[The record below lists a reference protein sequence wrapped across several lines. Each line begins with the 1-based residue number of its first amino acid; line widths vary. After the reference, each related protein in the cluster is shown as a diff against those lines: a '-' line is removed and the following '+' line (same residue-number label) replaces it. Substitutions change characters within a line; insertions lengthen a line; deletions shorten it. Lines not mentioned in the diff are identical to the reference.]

1 MKLSE
6 KLYQLRRQSGFSQ
19 EQAAE
24 QLCVSRQAISK
35 WESGQSTPDP
45 DKLVALSKLYGVTID
60 YLLLED
66 TPETPDAPQSDTGC
80 GSKRGLFPGLLLC
93 LAGTVGLLFWGI
105 SIAFFPAA
113 ADRLDTSSAVTLH
126 GSGILAFLCAAALAI
141 GAVLLFQKH
150 K

>member
-45 DKLVALSKLYGVTID
+45 DKLVALSKLYGVTTD

-66 TPETPDAPQSDTGC
+66 TLETPAAPQSDTGC
-80 GSKRGLFPGLLLC
+80 GAKRSFFSGLLLC
-93 LAGTVGLLFWGI
+93 LAGTAGLLFWGI
-105 SIAFFPAA
+105 TTVFFPAA
-113 ADRLDTSSAVTLH
+113 TGRLDASSAVTLH
-126 GSGILAFLCAAALAI
+126 GSSILALFCAAALAI
-141 GAVLLFQKH
+141 GTVLLFQKH

>member
-66 TPETPDAPQSDTGC
+66 TPETPDAQDPQN
-80 GSKRGLFPGLLLC
+80 
-93 LAGTVGLLFWGI
+93 
-105 SIAFFPAA
+105 
-113 ADRLDTSSAVTLH
+113 
-126 GSGILAFLCAAALAI
+126 
-141 GAVLLFQKH
+141 
-150 K
+150 

>member
-6 KLYQLRRQSGFSQ
+6 KLYQLRRRQGLSQ

-24 QLCVSRQAISK
+24 QLGVSRQAISK

-45 DKLVALSKLYGVTID
+45 DKLAALSRFYHVTTD

-66 TPETPDAPQSDTGC
+66 VPAEPPAQQPAPPPEQR
-80 GSKRGLFPGLLLC
+80 RGAAVGLLLC
-93 LAGTVGLLFWGI
+93 AAGAVGLLFWGLGTVLLPT
-105 SIAFFPAA
+105 AMGH
-113 ADRLDTSSAVTLH
+113 LNTSSAVTLN
-126 GSGILAFLCAAALAI
+126 GSGILVLLCLAALVS
-141 GAVLLFQKH
+141 GACLLLRKN